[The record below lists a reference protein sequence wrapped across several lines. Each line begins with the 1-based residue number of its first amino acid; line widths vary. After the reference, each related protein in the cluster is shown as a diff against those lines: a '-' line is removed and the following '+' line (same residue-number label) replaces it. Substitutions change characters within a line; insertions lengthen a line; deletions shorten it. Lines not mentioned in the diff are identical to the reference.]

1 MNNEKKKIT
10 MMFILIATLLFG
22 LVPFIL
28 LTKRSGELQ
37 TGNMLGI
44 LVVIIIALLAAVIG
58 VKRIKDLKQG
68 QPVEDELSKKVLNVA
83 GARSFYMS
91 LYWLLAIM
99 LLQPVIA
106 DILFDSEM
114 LDAEQALGGGI
125 TGMAIIWF
133 LNWLYY
139 QKKGVN

>member
-1 MNNEKKKIT
+1 MSV
-10 MMFILIATLLFG
+10 F
-22 LVPFIL
+22 
-28 LTKRSGELQ
+28 LQ
-37 TGNMLGI
+37 D
-44 LVVIIIALLAAVIG
+44 
-58 VKRIKDLKQG
+58 VKT
-68 QPVEDELSKKVLNVA
+68 PLSKKVLNVA

>member
-1 MNNEKKKIT
+1 
-10 MMFILIATLLFG
+10 
-22 LVPFIL
+22 
-28 LTKRSGELQ
+28 
-37 TGNMLGI
+37 
-44 LVVIIIALLAAVIG
+44 
-58 VKRIKDLKQG
+58 
-68 QPVEDELSKKVLNVA
+68 
-83 GARSFYMS
+83 MS